1 MSVYLFVE
9 ITDKDEA
16 AKARYAEVA
25 GKTIESVGGRFLTRG
40 ALTVLHGESPFE
52 RGLIVEFPDHQTA
65 VDWYN
70 GPDYQAIVA
79 TRDVAF
85 DSRFILIG

>member
-25 GKTIESVGGRFLTRG
+25 GKTIESVGGRFLARG
-40 ALTVLHGESPFE
+40 PLTALHGESTFE
-52 RGLIVEFPDHQTA
+52 RGLIVEFPDRQTA
-65 VDWYN
+65 LDWYN
-70 GPDYQAIVA
+70 GPDYQAIIE
-79 TRDVAF
+79 TRNVAF
-85 DSRFILIG
+85 DSRFLLIG